1 MQLSLNS
8 SKEWLKKNTIF
19 GNINQHVKSYLL
31 RHNYA
36 VIVRHYKNA
45 EWKTQIPKLSKLPDS
60 ILNILFIGGDYQQD
74 SSGMLQALQSLGKV
88 KVFTKKDGSY
98 GMTPAMHRTSL
109 NAFDINTRRL
119 IEIIDQMEEMGEPP
133 HLIIGQMWGCTF
145 DTSIFDDVRRR
156 NGTLVINIAMDDR
169 HTYWA
174 DMGSKKWMG
183 SYGLISHVDMVLTAA
198 PECVEWYLK
207 EGCNALY
214 FPEASDPNIFNPMP
228 ELPKVHDVSF
238 VGARYGIREK
248 IIQELRNSGISVSA
262 FGNGWEGGRLLTTD
276 VTRLFAQ
283 SKIILGIGT
292 IGHCTDF
299 YALKLR
305 DFDGPMSGS
314 FYLTH
319 DNPDL
324 RKLYEIGREIETYR
338 DVGECVKKVKW
349 YLEHDVERESIASAG
364 RQRALNDHTWVC
376 RFSDL
381 FASLRAG

>member
-1 MQLSLNS
+1 MHFSFNR
-8 SKEWLKKNTIF
+8 SKALLKKNKIF
-19 GNINQHVKSYLL
+19 GQINQHVKSYLL
-31 RHNYA
+31 KRRYA
-36 VIVRHYKNA
+36 VIVRHYNRIDWQSRYA
-45 EWKTQIPKLSKLPDS
+45 KLPALPATT
-60 ILNILFIGGDYQQD
+60 LNILFLGGDYQQD
-74 SSGMLQALQSLGKV
+74 SSGMLQALQSLGNV
-88 KVFTKKDGSY
+88 TVFTKTDGSY
-98 GMTPAMHRTSL
+98 GLTPAIHSTSL
-109 NAFDINTRRL
+109 NAFDLNTKRL
-119 IEIIDQMEEMGEPP
+119 LEIIELMEAMKEPP
-133 HLIIGQMWGCTF
+133 HLIIGQMWGGTF
-145 DTSIFDDVRRR
+145 DASIFDAVRCR
-156 NGTLVINIAMDDR
+156 NDTVVINIAMDDR

-183 SYGLISHVDMVLTAA
+183 SYGLISHVDVVLTAA

-207 EGCNALY
+207 EGCHALF

-238 VGARYGIREK
+238 VGARYGVREK
-248 IIQELRNSGISVSA
+248 IVQGLRHSGVSVSA
-262 FGNGWEGGRLLTTD
+262 FGNGWEGGRLLAAD

-324 RKLYEIGREIETYR
+324 RKLYEVGREIETYR
-338 DVGECVKKVKW
+338 DIGECVDKVKW
-349 YLEHDVERESIASAG
+349 YLEHDDERESIASAG
-364 RQRALNDHTWVC
+364 RQRALNDHTWFR

-381 FASLRAG
+381 FATLRAG